1 MKALISPNEFF
12 TWTWTTS
19 WKKENEEWV
28 SDTTELIEDCFRV
41 AQVEQDSNVFPVAE
55 PLFWADCPDNCISDS
70 WYYKDGHVLV
80 KPESVEKPQ
89 G

>member
-28 SDTTELIEDCFRV
+28 SDTTESIEDCFRV
-41 AQVEQDSNVFPVAE
+41 AQVEQDSNVFSVAE
-55 PLFWADCPDNCISDS
+55 PLFWADCPDNCASDS
-70 WYYKDGHVLV
+70 WYYKDGQVLV
-80 KPESVEKPQ
+80 KPKSVEKPQ